1 VPHTP
6 ALRMSQAN
14 ALTRA
19 LTAQILRARGL
30 LPPAEEP
37 PAPPPL
43 GPLTLADWA
52 ATRARARA
60 LRAEVADL
68 IAQNAALCRESA
80 RLVRPPPPASEV
92 AAAGVRPLH
101 APARWPDRPALE
113 DEEDLAGAG
122 VPAGGPSYRALAA
135 ALIAIPMSDN
145 FGLLVDVLQGV
156 AALLGAGV

>member
-1 VPHTP
+1 MPD
-6 ALRMSQAN
+6 AARLRMSQAN
-14 ALTRA
+14 LLTTALTD
-19 LTAQILRARGL
+19 QILRARGL

-37 PAPPPL
+37 LAPPPL

-68 IAQNAALCRESA
+68 IAPNAALCREPAS
-80 RLVRPPPPASEV
+80 LVRQPQPASEV
-92 AAAGVRPLH
+92 ADAGVTPPH
-101 APARWPDRPALE
+101 APARWPDRPAHE

-135 ALIAIPMSDN
+135 ALIAIPMNDN
-145 FGLLVDVLQGV
+145 FGLLVDVLQGI
-156 AALLGAGV
+156 AAILGAGV